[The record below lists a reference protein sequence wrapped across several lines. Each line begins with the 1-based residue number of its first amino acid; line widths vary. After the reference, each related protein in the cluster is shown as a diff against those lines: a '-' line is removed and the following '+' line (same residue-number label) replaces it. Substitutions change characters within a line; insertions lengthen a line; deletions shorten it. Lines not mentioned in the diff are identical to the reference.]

1 MLTILVL
8 GSQRQADPRG
18 LLTSQAGLPG
28 TFRSMRGPVWTA
40 QTEADE
46 LLNNNEKEDM
56 KLGLVRRWRKS
67 ERSQRVGVSMV
78 RIHCGKFPELIK
90 IFKTKVHPS

>member
-46 LLNNNEKEDM
+46 LLNNNEKRGYEI
-56 KLGLVRRWRKS
+56 G
-67 ERSQRVGVSMV
+67 VGKEV
-78 RIHCGKFPELIK
+78 EK
-90 IFKTKVHPS
+90 I